1 MTVLEIKE
9 IKHDLIRSI
18 FEINDASVLGEV
30 RDYLENIQEKTI
42 DEIPG
47 KSIEEIDR
55 LLLQSETSGRTTH
68 EEFRKRYGL

>member
-1 MTVLEIKE
+1 MTALEIKN
-9 IKHDLIRSI
+9 DLLKLIG
-18 FEINDASVLGEV
+18 ETDDTNVLGQV
-30 RDYLENIQEKTI
+30 RDYFEKVQEKTI